1 MKLKNIIKGLTPPL
15 VFSLLRKASRS
26 FGSNGIIPNKGK
38 FVGNYSTFEEAA
50 RHAKG
55 YGDEAIVNKVRD
67 ALLQVKNETGKY
79 ERDSILFDKIYYDW
93 PLLAIFQHVAVQ
105 NDLRLSVVDFGGSL
119 GSTYFQNIHFLK
131 HLNSLQWKV
140 VEQKSFVE
148 NGRQYFEDKNLRFFH
163 TIEEALEIQP
173 TNILLFSGVC
183 QYLPKPYD
191 VLDFALSLGIQNL
204 VFDRTCFIRDK
215 ADRITLQLVPSAM
228 YSGSYPCTFFNE
240 EQFLRRI
247 SEKYELI
254 ADFDSYADVG
264 IYLQDGKKVYWKG
277 FYFKLKP

>member
-26 FGSNGIIPNKGK
+26 FGRNGIIPNKGK

-67 ALLQVKNETGKY
+67 ALLQVKNGTGKY

-173 TNILLFSGVC
+173 TNIL
-183 QYLPKPYD
+183 
-191 VLDFALSLGIQNL
+191 
-204 VFDRTCFIRDK
+204 VFFGRLT
-215 ADRITLQLVPSAM
+215 VSA
-228 YSGSYPCTFFNE
+228 
-240 EQFLRRI
+240 
-247 SEKYELI
+247 
-254 ADFDSYADVG
+254 
-264 IYLQDGKKVYWKG
+264 
-277 FYFKLKP
+277 